1 MQGRGIRCSR
11 RGGVT
16 EKTRGAG
23 QDGDL
28 SLRALQFTWGKPSPG
43 LWAVTCFVIPRHKE
57 QLLGEAGLAKSK
69 CQAVA
74 RSSEAAGRL
83 CRPCLMHEALHE
95 AFQSIHHHLI
105 EPRVQSRGPVSESV
119 DVDWRAKKGLF
130 FVDGFVELISL

>member
-1 MQGRGIRCSR
+1 VGDGQRMVREVDGDDMRWVHVVQGRGIRCSR

-69 CQAVA
+69 CRQ
-74 RSSEAAGRL
+74 
-83 CRPCLMHEALHE
+83 
-95 AFQSIHHHLI
+95 
-105 EPRVQSRGPVSESV
+105 
-119 DVDWRAKKGLF
+119 WRAPARQQ
-130 FVDGFVELISL
+130 VVCAAHV